1 MNWPDFS
8 FYFAGDTG
16 YSDDFIETA
25 KRLGSPDLAAI
36 PIGAYKPRDF
46 MKSSHINPE
55 EAVTVFSDLGAKY
68 AIGIHWGTFKLTL
81 EPMDEPPRK
90 LAEALL
96 KQKIPKQRFR
106 ALKHGEAWP
115 EVFAKK

>member
-1 MNWPDFS
+1 
-8 FYFAGDTG
+8 
-16 YSDDFIETA
+16 
-25 KRLGSPDLAAI
+25 
-36 PIGAYKPRDF
+36 